1 MKLKI
6 INILLPLPFNQ
17 TFQYLCNEDEKIE
30 LGSFVSIPFKNKIVT
45 GCIWENKSKLK
56 KRLPKKKIRNIEKK
70 LNFSP
75 LNKNNRDFIVWV
87 SDYTMNNL
95 GATLKLCLSIK
106 QIFKKKKIEKI
117 KDQSLNLSSD
127 KFLLTKEQL
136 NAKKYI
142 FQKIDNKKFST
153 VVIDGVAGSGKTE
166 VYFEAINKCL
176 MEKKQILVLL
186 PEISMTTQWLDR
198 FKKKFKAN
206 PLLWHSDIK
215 GSEKIKI
222 WKSILEDNVNIVV
235 GARSS
240 LFLPFKNLGLIIIDE
255 EHDQSFK
262 QEEGIIYNAR
272 DMAISRG
279 SFEKTPVLLITS
291 IPSVETFNN
300 IIKKKYSTS
309 KLNKRY
315 QDASMPNLEIINL
328 NNKKISNKNW
338 IANETMEKVN
348 RHLQRGDQVLFF
360 LNRRGFAPFVICK
373 KCHNK
378 FLCPN
383 CSVNLNY
390 HKSKNFLLCHYCGYK
405 NNLNKICKDNK
416 PCEFIMCGPG
426 VERIAEELE
435 QKYPDKKIQIF
446 SSDTLNKKKTSE
458 DLIEK
463 IENKKIDILV
473 GTQLISKGFH
483 FSKLNCVVVVD
494 ADFSSHGYDLRSAEK
509 NIQLYH
515 QLSGRAGREGSSST
529 IYFQT
534 YTPDDEI
541 LLNISKKNPH
551 QFLLNEIELRKKN
564 KLPPFYRFISIII
577 TGKNEKQ
584 TINEALKVKNQIT
597 KDIKEEILG
606 PVNAPIFKLNQKY
619 RCRLLLRSKK
629 NILIQKKLAK
639 ILKKIKIYS
648 GIKLTVDVDPI
659 TFN

>member
-1 MKLKI
+1 MKVPILIPNIFDHPFTYDSNSLNLDKGNYVDVPFGSTKI
-6 INILLPLPFNQ
+6 TGIVWDKF
-17 TFQYLCNEDEKIE
+17 EKAE
-30 LGSFVSIPFKNKIVT
+30 
-45 GCIWENKSKLK
+45 K
-56 KRLPKKKIRNIEKK
+56 KFLIKKIEKK
-70 LNFSP
+70 LDVPKMHGNMIDFLNWFSIYNIVP
-75 LNKNNRDFIVWV
+75 IGMCIRLTLLNKGIVENIPE
-87 SDYTMNNL
+87 SSFNQYQILKKNSKYTLNL
-95 GATLKLCLSIK
+95 EQAKCLSEIK
-106 QIFKKKKIEKI
+106 KNE
-117 KDQSLNLSSD
+117 
-127 KFLLTKEQL
+127 
-136 NAKKYI
+136 
-142 FQKIDNKKFST
+142 KKFN
-153 VVIDGVAGSGKTE
+153 VHVLDGVAGSGKTL
-166 VYFEAINKCL
+166 VYFSRLWDIINQGYQAL
-176 MEKKQILVLL
+176 IML
-186 PEISMTTQWLDR
+186 PEIGLTTQ
-198 FKKKFKAN
+198 FKKRFIDFFGFEPAI
-206 PLLWHSDIK
+206 WHSATSKKNKKIIWR
-215 GSEKIKI
+215 GVVENKIK
-222 WKSILEDNVNIVV
+222 VVV

-240 LFLPFKNLGLIIIDE
+240 LFLPFAKLGIIIVDE
-255 EHDQSFK
+255 EHDASYK
-262 QEEGIIYNAR
+262 QDEGIVYNAR

-405 NNLNKICKDNK
+405 DNLNKICKDNK

-515 QLSGRAGREGSSST
+515 QLSGRAGREGESST

-639 ILKKIKIYS
+639 TLKKIKIYS

>member
-1 MKLKI
+1 MKVPILIPNIFDHPFTYESNSLNLDKGNYVTVPFGATKI
-6 INILLPLPFNQ
+6 TGIVWNSFEK
-17 TFQYLCNEDEKIE
+17 TEKKFQI
-30 LGSFVSIPFKNKIVT
+30 
-45 GCIWENKSKLK
+45 K
-56 KRLPKKKIRNIEKK
+56 KIEKK
-70 LNFSP
+70 LNVPKMKESMMNFLNWFSIYNVVP
-75 LNKNNRDFIVWV
+75 IGMCIRLTLLSKGVVENIPDSSFNQYQILNKN
-87 SDYTMNNL
+87 SKYTLNL
-95 GATLKLCLSIK
+95 EQAKCLSEIK
-106 QIFKKKKIEKI
+106 KNE
-117 KDQSLNLSSD
+117 
-127 KFLLTKEQL
+127 
-136 NAKKYI
+136 
-142 FQKIDNKKFST
+142 KKFN
-153 VVIDGVAGSGKTE
+153 VHVLDGVAGSGKTL
-166 VYFEAINKCL
+166 VYFSRLWEIINQGYQAL
-176 MEKKQILVLL
+176 IML
-186 PEISMTTQWLDR
+186 PEIALTSQ
-198 FKKKFKAN
+198 FKKRFVDFFGFEPAI
-206 PLLWHSDIK
+206 WHSATSKKNKKIIWR
-215 GSEKIKI
+215 GVVENKIK
-222 WKSILEDNVNIVV
+222 VVV

-240 LFLPFKNLGLIIIDE
+240 LFLPFAKLGIIIVDE
-255 EHDQSFK
+255 EHDASYK
-262 QEEGIIYNAR
+262 QDEGIVYNAR

-483 FSKLNCVVVVD
+483 FSKLNCIVVVD

-515 QLSGRAGREGSSST
+515 QLSGRAGREGESST

>member
-1 MKLKI
+1 MKVPILIPNIFDHPFTYDSNSLNLDKGNYVIVPFGSTKI
-6 INILLPLPFNQ
+6 TGIVWDKF
-17 TFQYLCNEDEKIE
+17 EKAE
-30 LGSFVSIPFKNKIVT
+30 
-45 GCIWENKSKLK
+45 K
-56 KRLPKKKIRNIEKK
+56 KFLIKKIEKK
-70 LNFSP
+70 LDVPKMQGSMIDFLNWFSIYNIVP
-75 LNKNNRDFIVWV
+75 IGMCIRLTLLSKGAVENIPENSFNQYQKLNR
-87 SDYTMNNL
+87 NL
-95 GATLKLCLSIK
+95 KYKLNSEQEKCLSEI
-106 QIFKKKKIEKI
+106 KKKG
-117 KDQSLNLSSD
+117 N
-127 KFLLTKEQL
+127 KFNVHVL
-136 NAKKYI
+136 
-142 FQKIDNKKFST
+142 
-153 VVIDGVAGSGKTE
+153 DGVTGSGKTL
-166 VYFEAINKCL
+166 VYFNRLREIINRGYQAL
-176 MEKKQILVLL
+176 IML
-186 PEISMTTQWLDR
+186 PEIGLTTQ
-198 FKKKFKAN
+198 FKKRFVDFFGFEPAI
-206 PLLWHSDIK
+206 WHSATSKKNKKIIWRGVVK
-215 GSEKIKI
+215 NKIK
-222 WKSILEDNVNIVV
+222 VVV

-240 LFLPFKNLGLIIIDE
+240 LFLPFAKLGIIIVDE
-255 EHDQSFK
+255 EHDASYK
-262 QEEGIIYNAR
+262 QDEGILYNAR

-315 QDASMPNLEIINL
+315 QDASMPNFEIINL
-328 NNKKISNKNW
+328 NSKKISNKKW

-348 RHLQRGDQVLFF
+348 HHLQKGDQVLFF

-383 CSVNLNY
+383 CSFNLNY

-416 PCEFIMCGPG
+416 PGEFIMCGPG

-435 QKYPDKKIQIF
+435 QKYPDKKIRIF

-483 FSKLNCVVVVD
+483 FPKLNCIVVVD

-509 NIQLYH
+509 NVQLYH

-541 LLNISKKNPH
+541 LLNISKKDPH

-597 KDIKEEILG
+597 KDIEEEILG

-639 ILKKIKIYS
+639 ILRKIKIYS

>member
-1 MKLKI
+1 MKVPILIPNIFDHPFTYDSNSLNLNKGNYVAVPFGSTKI
-6 INILLPLPFNQ
+6 TGIVWDKF
-17 TFQYLCNEDEKIE
+17 EKAE
-30 LGSFVSIPFKNKIVT
+30 
-45 GCIWENKSKLK
+45 K
-56 KRLPKKKIRNIEKK
+56 KFLIKKVEKK
-70 LNFSP
+70 LNVPKMKGSMIDFLSWFSIYNIVP
-75 LNKNNRDFIVWV
+75 MGMCIRLALLSKGIVENIPESSFNQYQILKKNSNYTLNLEQK
-87 SDYTMNNL
+87 
-95 GATLKLCLSIK
+95 KCLSDI
-106 QIFKKKKIEKI
+106 QKKG
-117 KDQSLNLSSD
+117 
-127 KFLLTKEQL
+127 
-136 NAKKYI
+136 
-142 FQKIDNKKFST
+142 KKFN
-153 VVIDGVAGSGKTE
+153 VHVLDGVTGSGKTL
-166 VYFEAINKCL
+166 VYFNRLWDIINQGYQAL
-176 MEKKQILVLL
+176 IML
-186 PEISMTTQWLDR
+186 PEIALTSQ
-198 FKKKFKAN
+198 FKKRFVDFFGFEPAI
-206 PLLWHSDIK
+206 WHSATSKKNKKIIWR
-215 GSEKIKI
+215 GVVENKIK
-222 WKSILEDNVNIVV
+222 VVV

-240 LFLPFKNLGLIIIDE
+240 LFLPFAKLGIIIVDE
-255 EHDQSFK
+255 EHDASYK
-262 QEEGIIYNAR
+262 QDEGIVYNAR

-328 NNKKISNKNW
+328 NNKKISNKKW

-348 RHLQRGDQVLFF
+348 HHLQKGDQVLFF

-435 QKYPDKKIQIF
+435 QKYPDKKIRIF

-483 FSKLNCVVVVD
+483 FSKLNCIVVVD

-515 QLSGRAGREGSSST
+515 QLSGRAGREGESST

-564 KLPPFYRFISIII
+564 KLPPFYRFISIIV

-597 KDIKEEILG
+597 KVIKEEILG

-639 ILKKIKIYS
+639 ILRKIKIYS

>member
-1 MKLKI
+1 MKVPILIPNIFDHPFTYDSNSLNLDKGNYVIVPFGSTKI
-6 INILLPLPFNQ
+6 TGIVWDKF
-17 TFQYLCNEDEKIE
+17 EKAE
-30 LGSFVSIPFKNKIVT
+30 
-45 GCIWENKSKLK
+45 K
-56 KRLPKKKIRNIEKK
+56 KFLIKKIEKK
-70 LNFSP
+70 LDVPKMQGSMIDFLNWFSIYNIVP
-75 LNKNNRDFIVWV
+75 IGMCIRLTLLSKGAVENIPENSFNQYQKLNR
-87 SDYTMNNL
+87 NL
-95 GATLKLCLSIK
+95 KYKLNSEQEKCLSEI
-106 QIFKKKKIEKI
+106 KKKG
-117 KDQSLNLSSD
+117 N
-127 KFLLTKEQL
+127 KFNVHVL
-136 NAKKYI
+136 
-142 FQKIDNKKFST
+142 
-153 VVIDGVAGSGKTE
+153 DGVTGSGKTL
-166 VYFEAINKCL
+166 VYFNRLREIINRGYQAL
-176 MEKKQILVLL
+176 IML
-186 PEISMTTQWLDR
+186 PEIGLTTQ
-198 FKKKFKAN
+198 FKKRFIDFFGFEPAI
-206 PLLWHSDIK
+206 WHSATSKKNKKIIWR
-215 GSEKIKI
+215 GIVEKKI
-222 WKSILEDNVNIVV
+222 RVVV

-240 LFLPFKNLGLIIIDE
+240 LFLPFAKLGIIIVDE
-255 EHDQSFK
+255 EHDASYK
-262 QEEGIIYNAR
+262 QDEGIFYNAR

-328 NNKKISNKNW
+328 NNKKISNKKW

-348 RHLQRGDQVLFF
+348 HHLQKGDQVLFF

-483 FSKLNCVVVVD
+483 FSKLNCIVVVD

-515 QLSGRAGREGSSST
+515 QLSGRAGREGESST

-564 KLPPFYRFISIII
+564 KLPPFYRFISIIV

-597 KDIKEEILG
+597 KVIKEEILG

-639 ILKKIKIYS
+639 ILRKIKIYS

>member
-1 MKLKI
+1 MKVPILIPNIFDHPFTYDNNSLSLDRGNYVVVPFGATKI
-6 INILLPLPFNQ
+6 TGIVWNSFEK
-17 TFQYLCNEDEKIE
+17 TEKRFQI
-30 LGSFVSIPFKNKIVT
+30 
-45 GCIWENKSKLK
+45 K
-56 KRLPKKKIRNIEKK
+56 KIEKK
-70 LNFSP
+70 LNVPKMKGNMINFLNWFSIYNVVP
-75 LNKNNRDFIVWV
+75 IGMCIRLALLSKGVVENIPDSSFNQYQILNKK
-87 SDYTMNNL
+87 SKYKLNL
-95 GATLKLCLSIK
+95 EQTKCLSEI
-106 QIFKKKKIEKI
+106 QKKG
-117 KDQSLNLSSD
+117 
-127 KFLLTKEQL
+127 
-136 NAKKYI
+136 
-142 FQKIDNKKFST
+142 KKFN
-153 VVIDGVAGSGKTE
+153 VHVLDGVTGSGKTL
-166 VYFEAINKCL
+166 VYFSRLWEIINEGYQAL
-176 MEKKQILVLL
+176 ILL
-186 PEISMTTQWLDR
+186 PEIGLTSQ
-198 FKKKFKAN
+198 FKKRFVDFFGFEPAI
-206 PLLWHSDIK
+206 WHSATSKKNKKIIWRGVVDN
-215 GSEKIKI
+215 KIK
-222 WKSILEDNVNIVV
+222 VVV

-240 LFLPFKNLGLIIIDE
+240 LFLPFAKLGIIIVDE
-255 EHDQSFK
+255 EHDASYK
-262 QEEGIIYNAR
+262 QDEGISYNAR

-279 SFEKTPVLLITS
+279 SFEKTPVYLITS

-300 IIKKKYSTS
+300 IIKKKYSVS

-315 QDASMPNLEIINL
+315 QNASMPTLKIINL

-338 IANETMEKVN
+338 IASETMEKVN
-348 RHLQRGDQVLFF
+348 YHLQKGDQVLFF

-405 NNLNKICKDNK
+405 SYLNKICKDNK

-426 VERIAEELE
+426 VERIAQELE
-435 QKYPDKKIQIF
+435 QKYPNKKIRIF
-446 SSDTLNKKKTSE
+446 SSDTLNKKKSAE

-483 FSKLNCVVVVD
+483 FPKLNCIVVVD

-541 LLNISKKNPH
+541 LLNISKNDPH
-551 QFLLNEIELRKKN
+551 KFLLNEIELRKKN
-564 KLPPFYRFISIII
+564 KLPPFYRFISVIIS
-577 TGKNEKQ
+577 GKNEKQ
-584 TINEALKVKNQIT
+584 TINEAIKVKNKIT
-597 KDIKEEILG
+597 AVIKEEMLG
-606 PVNAPIFKLNQKY
+606 PVNAPIFKINQKY

-639 ILKKIKIYS
+639 VLKKIKISS

-659 TFN
+659 SFN

>member
-1 MKLKI
+1 MKVPILIPNIFDHPFTYDSNSLNLDKGNYVIVPFGSTKI
-6 INILLPLPFNQ
+6 TGIVWDKF
-17 TFQYLCNEDEKIE
+17 EKAE
-30 LGSFVSIPFKNKIVT
+30 
-45 GCIWENKSKLK
+45 K
-56 KRLPKKKIRNIEKK
+56 KFLIKKIEKK
-70 LNFSP
+70 LDVPKMQGSMIDFLNWFSIYNIVP
-75 LNKNNRDFIVWV
+75 IGMCIRLTLLSKGAVENIPENSFNQYQKLNR
-87 SDYTMNNL
+87 NL
-95 GATLKLCLSIK
+95 KYKLNSEQEKCLSEI
-106 QIFKKKKIEKI
+106 KKKG
-117 KDQSLNLSSD
+117 N
-127 KFLLTKEQL
+127 KFNVHVL
-136 NAKKYI
+136 
-142 FQKIDNKKFST
+142 
-153 VVIDGVAGSGKTE
+153 DGVTGSGKTL
-166 VYFEAINKCL
+166 VYFNRLREIINRGYQAL
-176 MEKKQILVLL
+176 IML
-186 PEISMTTQWLDR
+186 PEIGLTTQ
-198 FKKKFKAN
+198 FKKRFIDFFGFEPAI
-206 PLLWHSDIK
+206 WHSATSKKNKKIIWR
-215 GSEKIKI
+215 GVVENKIK
-222 WKSILEDNVNIVV
+222 VVV

-240 LFLPFKNLGLIIIDE
+240 LFLPFAKLGIIIVDE
-255 EHDQSFK
+255 EHDASYK
-262 QEEGIIYNAR
+262 QDEGIFYNAR

-435 QKYPDKKIQIF
+435 QKYPDKKIRIF

-483 FSKLNCVVVVD
+483 FSKLNCIVVVD

-515 QLSGRAGREGSSST
+515 QLSGRAGREGESST

-541 LLNISKKNPH
+541 LLNISKKDPH

>member
-1 MKLKI
+1 MKVPILIPNIFDHPFTYDSNSLNLDKGNYVIVPFGSTKI
-6 INILLPLPFNQ
+6 TGIVWDKF
-17 TFQYLCNEDEKIE
+17 EKAE
-30 LGSFVSIPFKNKIVT
+30 
-45 GCIWENKSKLK
+45 K
-56 KRLPKKKIRNIEKK
+56 KFLIKKIEKK
-70 LNFSP
+70 LDVPKMQGSMIDFLNWFSIYNIVP
-75 LNKNNRDFIVWV
+75 IGMCIRLTLLSKGAVENIPENSFNQYQKLNR
-87 SDYTMNNL
+87 NL
-95 GATLKLCLSIK
+95 KYKLNSEQEKCLSEI
-106 QIFKKKKIEKI
+106 KKKG
-117 KDQSLNLSSD
+117 N
-127 KFLLTKEQL
+127 KFNVHVL
-136 NAKKYI
+136 
-142 FQKIDNKKFST
+142 
-153 VVIDGVAGSGKTE
+153 DGVTGSGKTL
-166 VYFEAINKCL
+166 VYFNRLREIINRGYQAL
-176 MEKKQILVLL
+176 ILL
-186 PEISMTTQWLDR
+186 PEIGLTTQ
-198 FKKKFKAN
+198 FKKRFIDFFGFEPAI
-206 PLLWHSDIK
+206 WHSATSKKNKKIIWR
-215 GSEKIKI
+215 GVVENKIK
-222 WKSILEDNVNIVV
+222 VVV

-240 LFLPFKNLGLIIIDE
+240 LFLPFAKLGIIIVDE
-255 EHDQSFK
+255 EHDASYK
-262 QEEGIIYNAR
+262 QDEGIFYNAR

-328 NNKKISNKNW
+328 NNKKISNKKW

-348 RHLQRGDQVLFF
+348 HHLQKGDQVLFF

-483 FSKLNCVVVVD
+483 FSKLNCIVVVD

-639 ILKKIKIYS
+639 ILRKIKIYS